1 MSDSESDERLW
12 GGIGAIGAIF
22 FAIIG
27 AIVGGWIAGASGAIW
42 GAIIGASVGGIIV
55 AFVGAIYHDEQR
67 FRSGL
72 ILGAIAGAIFGA
84 IHGMIRPATVD
95 EWLRSLGIRDP
106 FLDGWIG
113 GDGGWILGAIV
124 GAILGAIISVI
135 PHRHP

>member
-12 GGIGAIGAIF
+12 GAIGAIGAIF

-27 AIVGGWIAGASGAIW
+27 AVVGGWIAGAIW
-42 GAIIGASVGGIIV
+42 GAIWGASVGGIIV

-72 ILGAIAGAIFGA
+72 ILGAIFGA
-84 IHGMIRPATVD
+84 IRPALVD

-124 GAILGAIISVI
+124 GAIIGVI
-135 PHRHP
+135 PDRDE